1 VIEMSDET
9 DLYAEPVEQRAER
22 QADTLDNAFGN
33 LLRGNNTDG
42 IAVVLEQDGEEEVYR
57 KVETEDE
64 AIETAQEIGKEYGI
78 DLDEDLD
85 YDDLLRD

>member
-1 VIEMSDET
+1 MTDDP
-9 DLYAEPVEQRAER
+9 DLYAEPLEDRAKR
-22 QADTLDNAFGN
+22 QADALDNAFGN

-42 IAVVLEQDGEEEVYR
+42 IAVVLEDDEEELAYR

-64 AIETAQEIGKEYGI
+64 ALEAAQEIGNEYGL
-78 DLDEDLD
+78 DLEDDLG

>member
-1 VIEMSDET
+1 MT
-9 DLYAEPVEQRAER
+9 DDTTLYAEPVEDRAER

-64 AIETAQEIGKEYGI
+64 ALEAAQEIGQEY
-78 DLDEDLD
+78 DLDLEDDLA
-85 YDDLLRD
+85 YDDLLQD

>member
-1 VIEMSDET
+1 MTDNT
-9 DLYAEPVEQRAER
+9 DLYAEPVEDRAKR
-22 QADTLDNAFGN
+22 QADDLDNAFGN

-42 IAVVLEQDGEEEVYR
+42 IAVVLEQGSEEEVYR

-64 AIETAQEIGKEYGI
+64 AIEAAQELGEEY
-78 DLDEDLD
+78 DLDLEDNLA